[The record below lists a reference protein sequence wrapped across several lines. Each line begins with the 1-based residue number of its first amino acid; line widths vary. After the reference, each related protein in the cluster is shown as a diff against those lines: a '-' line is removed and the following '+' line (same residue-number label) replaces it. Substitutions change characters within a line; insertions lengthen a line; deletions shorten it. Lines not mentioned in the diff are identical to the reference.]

1 MKNLKLELFNF
12 KKNLSLDQEEI
23 SVIVEGHMNAC
34 NTASEKGI
42 IASLNERLK
51 PYTYDKDVRTLLESL
66 NDDMKNFELL
76 YELKNL
82 YNVLNSKNGGELY
95 RQPINVLLQTINL
108 ESDQD
113 RMSKVLN
120 ELAVYDW
127 VPEIKLFVHNL
138 TKSPEK
144 RTNLLSGGKGE
155 SIYTIVESVED
166 GHIAL
171 VKDAWFL
178 LSESVIEK
186 TLLENHIKDEADL
199 KSMRMLETAMKYA
212 SVTEDRVNFRISEY
226 LTIGLSVAKK
236 GKVYINDDEMN
247 DETTLESLFNSP
259 IVPIVNKNFY
269 PILLEVSQNLDKF
282 VELDVVKRVN
292 NLINPYLECFAFNY
306 KNATFL
312 YRCDERYGNSFFKYE
327 SALELVN
334 EVRNELNYDLTYF
347 YENKLG
353 KELIVKRKLEDKERE
368 VTLKLE
374 DVCYNIEKLKGSIK
388 MIGESEVLT
397 TALKNLEKRK
407 TVLDAELAG
416 VKELQYKEMY
426 LNNRELYI
434 ELVVSKAQGRL
445 TRNAQ
450 KMLELLAK
458 KTIKKMR
465 YWSNDDKLDCYQ
477 SGLLYVFQNWY
488 NFNEEKSVN
497 AFAYFTEI
505 FKRGIAKGYNDL
517 YKKKGDNE
525 HQIRLISIE
534 GSNDGM
540 GLHSL

>member
-12 KKNLSLDQEEI
+12 KKNLSLEQDEI

-34 NTASEKGI
+34 NEASEKAI
-42 IASLNERLK
+42 ILSLNERLK
-51 PYTYDKDVRTLLESL
+51 PYTYDKTVKGLLENL
-66 NDDMKNFELL
+66 NDDMKTYELV

-82 YNVLNSKNGGELY
+82 YNVLNSKNQGELY

-108 ESDQD
+108 ETDQD

-138 TKSPEK
+138 TKSPEQ

-155 SIYTIVESVED
+155 SIFTIVESVED

-171 VKDAWFL
+171 VKDSWFL
-178 LSESVIEK
+178 LAENVVEK
-186 TLLENHIKDEADL
+186 TLLENHIKDANDL
-199 KSMRMLETAMKYA
+199 KTMRMLETAMRYA
-212 SVTEDRVNFRISEY
+212 NISEDRVNFRISEY

-236 GKVYINDDEMN
+236 GKVFVNDDEMN
-247 DETTLESLFNSP
+247 EETTLESLFNSP
-259 IVPIVNKNFY
+259 IIPIVNKNFY
-269 PILLEVSQNLDKF
+269 PILLEVSSNLDKF

-306 KNATFL
+306 KSATFL

-347 YENKLG
+347 FENKLG

-368 VTLKLE
+368 ITLKLE
-374 DVCYNIEKLKGSIK
+374 DVNFNIDKLKGSMK

-397 TALKNLEKRK
+397 TALSNLEKRK
-407 TVLDAELAG
+407 NNLDSELNV
-416 VKELQYKEMY
+416 VKELQYKE
-426 LNNRELYI
+426 R
-434 ELVVSKAQGRL
+434 VRS
-445 TRNAQ
+445 
-450 KMLELLAK
+450 
-458 KTIKKMR
+458 
-465 YWSNDDKLDCYQ
+465 
-477 SGLLYVFQNWY
+477 
-488 NFNEEKSVN
+488 
-497 AFAYFTEI
+497 
-505 FKRGIAKGYNDL
+505 
-517 YKKKGDNE
+517 
-525 HQIRLISIE
+525 
-534 GSNDGM
+534 
-540 GLHSL
+540 

>member
-34 NTASEKGI
+34 NEASEKAI
-42 IASLNERLK
+42 VQSLNERLK
-51 PYTYDKDVRTLLESL
+51 PYTYDKSVKTLLEGL
-66 NDDMKNFELL
+66 NDDMANYELL

-82 YNVLNSKNGGELY
+82 YNVLNTKNNGELY

-108 ESDQD
+108 ETDQD

-138 TKSPEK
+138 TKSPEQ

-155 SIYTIVESVED
+155 SIFTIVESVED

-171 VKDAWFL
+171 VKDSWFL
-178 LSESVIEK
+178 LSENLIEK
-186 TLLENHIKDEADL
+186 TLVENHVKDEESL
-199 KSMRMLETAMKYA
+199 KSLRMLETAMKYA

-236 GKVYINDDEMN
+236 GKVFINDDEMN
-247 DETTLESLFNSP
+247 EETTLDSLFNSP

-269 PILLEVSQNLDKF
+269 PILLEVSKNLDKF

-306 KNATFL
+306 KKATFL

-353 KELIVKRKLEDKERE
+353 KELVVKRKLEDKERE
-368 VTLKLE
+368 ITLKLE
-374 DVCYNIEKLKGSIK
+374 DVNFNIEKLKGSIK

-397 TALKNLEKRK
+397 TALNNLEKRK
-407 TVLDAELAG
+407 SVLDSELYS
-416 VKELQYKEMY
+416 VKEVQYKE
-426 LNNRELYI
+426 
-434 ELVVSKAQGRL
+434 V
-445 TRNAQ
+445 T
-450 KMLELLAK
+450 
-458 KTIKKMR
+458 
-465 YWSNDDKLDCYQ
+465 KL
-477 SGLLYVFQNWY
+477 
-488 NFNEEKSVN
+488 
-497 AFAYFTEI
+497 
-505 FKRGIAKGYNDL
+505 
-517 YKKKGDNE
+517 
-525 HQIRLISIE
+525 
-534 GSNDGM
+534 
-540 GLHSL
+540 

>member
-34 NTASEKGI
+34 NTASEKSI

-51 PYTYDKDVRTLLESL
+51 PYTYDKEVRSLLENL

-82 YNVLNSKNGGELY
+82 YNVLNTKNGGELY

-144 RTNLLSGGKGE
+144 RNNLLSGGKGE

-171 VKDAWFL
+171 VRDSWFL

-247 DETTLESLFNSP
+247 EETTLESLFNSP

-312 YRCDERYGNSFFKYE
+312 YRCDERYGNSFYKYE

-368 VTLKLE
+368 VSLKLE
-374 DVCYNIEKLKGSIK
+374 DVCYNIDKLKGSIK
-388 MIGESEVLT
+388 MLGESEVLS

-407 TVLDAELAG
+407 NFLDAELLG
-416 VKELQYKEMY
+416 VKELQYKE
-426 LNNRELYI
+426 R
-434 ELVVSKAQGRL
+434 V
-445 TRNAQ
+445 
-450 KMLELLAK
+450 
-458 KTIKKMR
+458 
-465 YWSNDDKLDCYQ
+465 KL
-477 SGLLYVFQNWY
+477 
-488 NFNEEKSVN
+488 
-497 AFAYFTEI
+497 
-505 FKRGIAKGYNDL
+505 
-517 YKKKGDNE
+517 
-525 HQIRLISIE
+525 
-534 GSNDGM
+534 
-540 GLHSL
+540 